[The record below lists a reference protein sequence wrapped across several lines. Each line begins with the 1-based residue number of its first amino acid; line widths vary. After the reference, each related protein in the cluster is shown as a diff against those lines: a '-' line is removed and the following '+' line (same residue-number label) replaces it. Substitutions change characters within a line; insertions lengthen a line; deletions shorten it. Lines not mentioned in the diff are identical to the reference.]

1 MYSVI
6 NLIQNIIDV
15 HNTCWC
21 VFVYIYIILRAL
33 SLYAWS
39 FLQIKRTLAGILVQ
53 VEKVMISTATEQTSD
68 AYPPTAIFFTQ
79 ICSIFYSLVKVIFT
93 HCVGYF
99 STTKRA
105 SPCKCK
111 KECGF
116 LTIIHKGKET
126 RLVWK
131 RRKPKVTAVEKGK
144 SLPFSYKTVELQDI

>member
-1 MYSVI
+1 MDKQKKPSHAWNYRNWCVI

-21 VFVYIYIILRAL
+21 VFVYIYIYIILRAL

-105 SPCKCK
+105 RASVK
-111 KECGF
+111 KN
-116 LTIIHKGKET
+116 
-126 RLVWK
+126 
-131 RRKPKVTAVEKGK
+131 VTFA
-144 SLPFSYKTVELQDI
+144 P

>member
-1 MYSVI
+1 M
-6 NLIQNIIDV
+6 LM
-15 HNTCWC
+15 CLC
-21 VFVYIYIILRAL
+21 LYIYIILRAL

-53 VEKVMISTATEQTSD
+53 VEKVMISTATEQAPD

-105 SPCKCK
+105 HAGTVKKNVTCSP
-111 KECGF
+111 
-116 LTIIHKGKET
+116 
-126 RLVWK
+126 
-131 RRKPKVTAVEKGK
+131 
-144 SLPFSYKTVELQDI
+144 